1 MEHPGREGEDRNRR
15 EGEGG
20 REGERSQAL
29 LLGSR
34 EGKHDSSQR
43 GCFHQDFVL
52 IAICVISA
60 WPFDQSFG

>member
-1 MEHPGREGEDRNRR
+1 MLSLLEGGWL
-15 EGEGG
+15 GEG
-20 REGERSQAL
+20 SQAL

-34 EGKHDSSQR
+34 EGKHDSSQP